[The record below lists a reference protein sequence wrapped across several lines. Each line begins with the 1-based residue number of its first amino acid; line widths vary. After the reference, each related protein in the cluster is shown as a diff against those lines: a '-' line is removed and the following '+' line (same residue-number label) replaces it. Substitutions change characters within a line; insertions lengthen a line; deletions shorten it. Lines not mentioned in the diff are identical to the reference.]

1 MISKNL
7 PFICPYSYQI
17 ASSLEEI
24 EINCCRRYGAPK
36 PCMTCEEAG
45 WYARIYIK
53 FWCRDFDTPTPIQS
67 LETPSLKNLKNPTFP
82 YPSDRG
88 SDSTLSG
95 VATEAFHAQESKT
108 ASKAASPIC
117 TFRFDMLASEFGSF
131 QLASTDWFSCG
142 TVKGAS
148 AKEYWRIFSLYS
160 SHGFHMGEERSF
172 QVSGT
177 LLDIKLF
184 QLAIESEFFLIPKWQ

>member
-1 MISKNL
+1 
-7 PFICPYSYQI
+7 
-17 ASSLEEI
+17 
-24 EINCCRRYGAPK
+24 
-36 PCMTCEEAG
+36 MTCEEAG

-53 FWCRDFDTPTPIQS
+53 FWCRNFDTPTPIQS

-117 TFRFDMLASEFGSF
+117 TFRFDMLVSSALFNSLPLTGSPVVRLKGHQQRSIDEFFPCIVLMGS
-131 QLASTDWFSCG
+131 TWWEK
-142 TVKGAS
+142 KGRFRFRVAYS
-148 AKEYWRIFSLYS
+148 ILIFSNWQSNQNFFWFQNGNNINERY
-160 SHGFHMGEERSF
+160 GFTSKEKERIGEWWA
-172 QVSGT
+172 
-177 LLDIKLF
+177 L
-184 QLAIESEFFLIPKWQ
+184 ESII